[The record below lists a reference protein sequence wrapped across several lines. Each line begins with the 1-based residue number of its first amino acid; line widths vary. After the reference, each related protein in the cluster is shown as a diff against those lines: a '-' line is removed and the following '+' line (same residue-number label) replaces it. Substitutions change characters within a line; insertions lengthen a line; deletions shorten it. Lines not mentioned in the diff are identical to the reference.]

1 MMSTNTIVTGCFWGV
16 ELAFQREIGV
26 LNTEV
31 GYANGNKVDVGY
43 REVCE
48 GKSGH
53 AEVVKVWYDN
63 EPGRFMQ
70 LLKLWESRHDVT
82 SLNKQGNDRGTQYR
96 SAVFYRTEE
105 QKEAIMKWKEQ
116 VNTKYGGKVVTDI
129 AEVRTYCAAEDAH
142 QQYLQKRGQ
151 SAKKGASEKI
161 RCYG

>member
-1 MMSTNTIVTGCFWGV
+1 M
-16 ELAFQREIGV
+16 

-31 GYANGNKVDVGY
+31 GYANGNKVQVGY

-53 AEVVKVWYDN
+53 VEVVKVWYDDMPDRLM
-63 EPGRFMQ
+63 ELM
-70 LLKLWESRHDVT
+70 KVWESRHDVT

-96 SAVFYRTEE
+96 SAVFYKNEA
-105 QKEAIMKWKEQ
+105 QKEMIMKWKEE
-116 VNTKYGGKVVTDI
+116 VNAKYGGKIVTDI
-129 AEVRTYCAAEDAH
+129 ANVKTYCKAEDAH

-151 SAKKGASEKI
+151 SAKKGATENI